1 VSQDIALSR
10 QIYVKVDG
18 APLAREAMDVLFRVE
33 VESSVALPDMC
44 VLYLHDSGAR
54 LINEGPFGL
63 GSALE
68 VGVADE
74 HGRGETTLFDGEITG
89 IEPDYR
95 QGTVADLV
103 VRAYDRSHRLHR
115 GAVTRTYTNMT
126 DSDIASD
133 IAGQMGLRAD
143 VEATGT
149 RHQHVYQHG
158 QTNME
163 FLRERARRI
172 GYDVYV
178 EGSRLCFKAGTG
190 SGRTVNLEWGRNL
203 RSFRPVLTLCE
214 QVSSVEVR
222 GWDPGAKREIVG
234 RATSGRAAPSTG
246 QQSTGGSLAQSA
258 FGSATELTISAGVA
272 DQAEADELA
281 QAVLDDYDGA
291 FIEAEG
297 ECFGQPDLMA
307 RMQASITSL
316 GRRFD
321 GTYRVTTARHV
332 WSTGH
337 DYLTF
342 FSVRGRRDDT
352 LARLIIGTP
361 TAGSMWPVM
370 TGIVTDLNDPEN
382 MGRVT
387 VKFPWLNP
395 DLSSSWARVVG
406 VGAGVDRGMYW
417 LPEINDEVLVAFEQ
431 GDISRPIV
439 IGGLWNGEDAPP
451 IPASTAISNG
461 AVQQRVL
468 VTRAGHKI
476 TLAEENPG
484 FVRVETAGG
493 HTLVLHDDDGKVEIK
508 TAGNTIL
515 ALDDNSNKITIKGPG
530 DVEIEAGLNASIK
543 ANGNMEIE
551 ASGNLTIK
559 GAMIQLNP

>member
-1 VSQDIALSR
+1 
-10 QIYVKVDG
+10 
-18 APLAREAMDVLFRVE
+18 
-33 VESSVALPDMC
+33 
-44 VLYLHDSGAR
+44 
-54 LINEGPFGL
+54 
-63 GSALE
+63 
-68 VGVADE
+68 
-74 HGRGETTLFDGEITG
+74 
-89 IEPDYR
+89 
-95 QGTVADLV
+95 
-103 VRAYDRSHRLHR
+103 
-115 GAVTRTYTNMT
+115 
-126 DSDIASD
+126 
-133 IAGQMGLRAD
+133 
-143 VEATGT
+143 
-149 RHQHVYQHG
+149 
-158 QTNME
+158 
-163 FLRERARRI
+163 
-172 GYDVYV
+172 
-178 EGSRLCFKAGTG
+178 
-190 SGRTVNLEWGRNL
+190 
-203 RSFRPVLTLCE
+203 
-214 QVSSVEVR
+214 
-222 GWDPGAKREIVG
+222 
-234 RATSGRAAPSTG
+234 
-246 QQSTGGSLAQSA
+246 
-258 FGSATELTISAGVA
+258 
-272 DQAEADELA
+272 
-281 QAVLDDYDGA
+281 
-291 FIEAEG
+291 
-297 ECFGQPDLMA
+297 
-307 RMQASITSL
+307 
-316 GRRFD
+316 
-321 GTYRVTTARHV
+321 
-332 WSTGH
+332 
-337 DYLTF
+337 
-342 FSVRGRRDDT
+342 
-352 LARLIIGTP
+352 
-361 TAGSMWPVM
+361 
-370 TGIVTDLNDPEN
+370 